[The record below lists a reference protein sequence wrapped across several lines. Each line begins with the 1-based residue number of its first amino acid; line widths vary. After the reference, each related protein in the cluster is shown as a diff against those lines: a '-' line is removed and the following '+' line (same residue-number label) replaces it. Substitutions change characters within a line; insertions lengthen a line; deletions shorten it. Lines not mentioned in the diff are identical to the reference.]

1 MTYHDGRA
9 EAEETAVPHNGRQRW
24 RVGAG
29 VAVAF
34 LVFPAYDIATS
45 GRGVLAV
52 VASLVVLLAFAALYV
67 LVTPLLIGS
76 SSPARLLLPV
86 AMFALSWALLPALG
100 WSFTYLWIFVSVD
113 AASLLPM
120 AATAGV
126 AILLA
131 AGMVGFQLAFD
142 AADPPWELAL
152 TLIAMSVWMSGFM
165 KNVRVNQQLRDARAE
180 LATLAVAAE
189 RQRIARDLHDILGHS
204 LTAIALKAAL
214 ARRLVDRD
222 PAAATA
228 EIADVERLAREALSD
243 VRSTASGMRDVTLA
257 GELAIANSVLR
268 SAGVNP
274 ILPSAVDDVPAAG
287 REVFGFVVREAVTNV
302 VRHADAT
309 RCTVTVTPRSV
320 EIVDDGRGST
330 TPAGNGLSGLAERVR
345 SVGGRLTAGPGPE
358 GGYRVLAEL

>member
-1 MTYHDGRA
+1 M
-9 EAEETAVPHNGRQRW
+9 
-24 RVGAG
+24 GAG

-76 SSPARLLLPV
+76 SSPARLLLPL

-330 TPAGNGLSGLAERVR
+330 NPAGNGLSGLAERVR